1 MLQKRRKISSKVDH
15 NRYLITFA
23 DLITLL
29 LGFFVILYTTAQ
41 IDTEKFDKLQDAL
54 QKAFKTGSKPLLE
67 GGDGVLD
74 GNETI
79 LPEPYFPGVR
89 DGNMDSI
96 QESISDG
103 LLSYFEEGS
112 VTLIREGESIKIDMP
127 EKLLFS
133 SGYAE
138 LTNEGL
144 KFLDSLADIL
154 SDVPNQITIDGHSDN
169 VPIQNSN
176 FESNWHLST
185 ARALSVAYTMTKNGL
200 KEENLAIRGYSSQR
214 PKESN
219 ATEDGRAKNR
229 RVELIISELEIQT
242 PSTKGY
248 NNENDSIN

>member
-1 MLQKRRKISSKVDH
+1 MVQERRKISSKVDH

-41 IDTEKFDKLQDAL
+41 IDSDKFDKLQDAL
-54 QKAFKTGSKPLLE
+54 KKAFTTGAKPLLE

-79 LPEPYFPGVR
+79 LPEPYFPGAR
-89 DGNMDSI
+89 DGDMDSI
-96 QESISDG
+96 QQSIKDG
-103 LLSYFEEGS
+103 LLSYFEDGA
-112 VTLIREGESIKIDMP
+112 VTMIREGNTIKIDMP

-133 SGYAE
+133 SGYAD
-138 LTNEGL
+138 LTREGL

-154 SDVPNQITIDGHSDN
+154 SDVPNQITIDGHTDN
-169 VPIQNSN
+169 VPIRNNN

-185 ARALSVAYTMTKNGL
+185 ARALNVAYYMKKNGL

-219 ATEDGRAKNR
+219 ATIEGRAKNR
-229 RVELIISELEIQT
+229 RVELIISELDIQT

-248 NNENDSIN
+248 ENGNDSIN